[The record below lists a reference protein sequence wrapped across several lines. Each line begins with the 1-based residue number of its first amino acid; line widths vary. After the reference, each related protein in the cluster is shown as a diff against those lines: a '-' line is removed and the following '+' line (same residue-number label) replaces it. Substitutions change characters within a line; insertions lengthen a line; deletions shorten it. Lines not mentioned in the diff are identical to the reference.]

1 MALYGNNMY
10 GGGYIPPM
18 QMPQYNAGQQIG
30 QMPQQMQPQIGQTI
44 PQMQTQVQPQ
54 IQNGGFVSV
63 RSEIEARNYP
73 VAPGNSVT
81 FKDENLPF
89 VYVKT
94 MGFSQLDRPNFDKF
108 KLVRVDE
115 VMEQELGEIR
125 HENTPKVNYISKE
138 EFEPYLTEIDELKK
152 EINDL
157 KSKLG
162 NRNKNREKRS
172 EGEVMK

>member
-1 MALYGNNMY
+1 MALYGNSMGY
-10 GGGYIPPM
+10 GGGYMPQM
-18 QMPQYNAGQQIG
+18 QMQAQYNTGQQMG
-30 QMPQQMQPQIGQTI
+30 QMPQQMGQTI
-44 PQMQTQVQPQ
+44 PQIQSQPQPQ

-63 RSEIEARNYP
+63 RSETEARNYP

-108 KLVRVDE
+108 KLVRVNE
-115 VMEQELGEIR
+115 MEEQESGEIR

-157 KSKLG
+157 KSKMG
-162 NRNKNREKRS
+162 NRNKNLEKRS